1 MRKMSPILHKKQF
14 PFTEVACVLGCV
26 ALLSFAGCASDELDL
41 VWPISG
47 NEEADRLSSGFGP
60 RIKASA
66 DRYDYHRGIDIPADV
81 GTDVHAIADGRVII
95 SGFDSNYDSGR
106 IIQLRHCAQPGVPY
120 RECKKFF
127 YSNYAHLSDTLV
139 DEREMVERGQVI
151 AKSGQTDFP
160 HLHFEIRKG
169 GDDEHFAMN
178 PLSFLPYN
186 DDCQPKLTIND
197 VDFADRENPEVRV
210 TVRLPPEELDF
221 LGIEAELYDG
231 RSGEFLS
238 SQRFDV
244 DEWNRL
250 YADSPGSLDNR
261 TINGM
266 YIDPEPFGT
275 DSRRYEVHYTFQRL
289 VSSLAPEHTRIVI
302 RSYDTAGGSSIT
314 ECYPCTN

>member
-1 MRKMSPILHKKQF
+1 MKQMLPSIHKKQF
-14 PFTEVACVLGCV
+14 PFTEVAYVLGCA
-26 ALLSFAGCASDELDL
+26 ALLSFAGCSSDAEL

-47 NEEADRLSSGFGP
+47 SDKPDELSSGFGP
-60 RIKASA
+60 RIKASG
-66 DRYDYHRGIDIPADV
+66 DRYDYHRGIDIPAEV

-95 SGFDSNYDSGR
+95 AGFDSNYDSGR

-139 DEREMVERGQVI
+139 EERDMVKRGDVI

-169 GDDEHFAMN
+169 GDNEFFAVN
-178 PLSFLPYN
+178 PLSYLPY
-186 DDCQPKLTIND
+186 DDEGQPDLTINE
-197 VDFADRENPEVRV
+197 VDFTDADNPEVQV

-221 LGIEAELYDG
+221 LGIKAELYDG
-231 RSGEFLS
+231 RSGELLS

-250 YADSPGSLDNR
+250 YAESPDSLDNR
-261 TINGM
+261 TVNGM
-266 YIDPEPFGT
+266 YIDPEPFSV

-289 VSSLAPEHTRIVI
+289 VTSLRPEHTRIVI
-302 RSYDTAGGSSIT
+302 RSYDTSGGSSAT
-314 ECYPCTN
+314 ECYPCTD